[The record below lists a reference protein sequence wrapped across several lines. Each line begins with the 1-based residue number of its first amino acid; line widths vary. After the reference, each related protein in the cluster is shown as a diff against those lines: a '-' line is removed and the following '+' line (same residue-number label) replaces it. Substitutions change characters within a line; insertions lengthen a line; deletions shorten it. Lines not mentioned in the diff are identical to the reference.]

1 MMKKKICM
9 LGAFAVGK
17 TSLVRRFVKSIFS
30 EKYKTT
36 IGVKIDKKTVT
47 YNGGEIDLVLWDL
60 PGEDD
65 FQSIQISYLRGTSGY
80 LLVVDSTRKSTLDK
94 AFEIKKNVEAIID
107 KVPFVMVINKSDLT
121 DEYDFEPDTL
131 ESLEESGISLVKTSA
146 KTGDGVEEAFSTL
159 TGMMLSK

>member
-1 MMKKKICM
+1 MIKKKICL

-17 TSLVRRFVKSIFS
+17 TSLVRRFVESIFS
-30 EKYKTT
+30 DKYKTT
-36 IGVKIDKKTVT
+36 IGVKIDKKTVIHDGSEV
-47 YNGGEIDLVLWDL
+47 NLLLWDL

-94 AFEIKKNVEAIID
+94 AFDIKKNVEAIID

-121 DEYDFEPDTL
+121 DEYDFEPNTIDTL
-131 ESLEESGISLVKTSA
+131 ENSGITVIKTSA
-146 KTGDGVEEAFSTL
+146 KTGDGVEEAFSAL
-159 TGMMLSK
+159 TGLMMR